1 LKETY
6 GSWFYL
12 NASFT
17 CSMSSH
23 VRTPNIHGTPAN
35 SQEKA
40 SSVFHWEVGSL
51 STKMERAAVN

>member
-1 LKETY
+1 
-6 GSWFYL
+6 
-12 NASFT
+12 
-17 CSMSSH
+17 MSSH
-23 VRTPNIHGTPAN
+23 VRTPNTHGTPAN